1 MGAAEN
7 NNNTTKKVKKKKK
20 KSGIAKIL
28 PEKGYAVLFFVMAIV
43 AVAFLA
49 MLTVVNALPAKYTM
63 ALIVLLFALLIL
75 ADFLFIRK
83 KKGLRILGIAV
94 AALFLVVYGMGTYYL
109 GHTYAMFSKISSS
122 NESERAVSSETGID
136 LANDPYNIYVT
147 GIDQWANEKG
157 MDLERSDVNMIA
169 TINPKTRKILLTSIP
184 RDAYVRLH
192 TAGQMDKLTH
202 TGVYGVDET
211 LGTVEDW
218 LGIDLNYYVKMNFS
232 AVVGI
237 IDAIGGVDVYSPK
250 EFRPKMRSW
259 WTVKKGWN
267 HMSGRYALA
276 FARERKA
283 FDGEDSQRVEN
294 QQRVVDAILKKLMT
308 SPALLTN
315 YPDILKAAGDNMTTN
330 MSSSDMQAL
339 VKMQLADLG
348 EWDIEMQKIEGE
360 YDMDYVAS
368 LTQEQKFQV
377 YKTDPDS
384 VKKCLDNIYKVMNPT
399 DEEIKAVEQA
409 KIEKQKEEGINY
421 LRNKLGIGKSE
432 EETEEEG

>member
-1 MGAAEN
+1 MSTAEN
-7 NNNTTKKVKKKKK
+7 NNKTVTR
-20 KSGIAKIL
+20 KSFISRIL
-28 PEKGYAVLFFVMAIV
+28 PKKGYAVLFLIMAIV

-49 MLTVVNALPAKYTM
+49 MLTVVNALPAGYTM
-63 ALIVLLFALLIL
+63 ALIIVMFVLLIL
-75 ADFLFIRK
+75 ACFLLNRR
-83 KKGLRILGIAV
+83 KKGLRILGVAV

-122 NESERAVSSETGID
+122 NESERHAVSADTGID
-136 LANDPYNIYVT
+136 LANDSYNIYIS
-147 GIDQWANEKG
+147 GIDQWASEKG

-169 TINPKTRKILLTSIP
+169 TICPKTRKILLTSIP
-184 RDAYVRLH
+184 RDSYIKLH

-202 TGVYGVDET
+202 TGVYGIDET

-232 AVVGI
+232 AVVDI

-250 EFRPKMRSW
+250 EFKPSKRSW

-267 HMSGRYALA
+267 HMSGKYALA

-283 FDGEDSQRVEN
+283 FNNEDSQRVEN
-294 QQRVVDAILKKLMT
+294 QQRVVDAILTKMMT

-315 YPDILKAAGDNMTTN
+315 YPEILKAAGDNMSTN
-330 MSSSDMQAL
+330 MSTDDMQAL

-348 EWDIEMQKIEGE
+348 AWDIESQKIEGE

-368 LTQEQKFQV
+368 LTQDQKFQV

-384 VKKCLDNIYKVMNPT
+384 VQACLDNINKVMNPT
-399 DEEIKAVEQA
+399 AEELAAVEQA
-409 KIEKQKEEGINY
+409 RAEKQKQAGINY
-421 LRNKLGIGKSE
+421 LLGKLKPGSSNE
-432 EETEEEG
+432 EPAEGTEE

>member
-1 MGAAEN
+1 MSTAEN
-7 NNNTTKKVKKKKK
+7 NNKTVTR
-20 KSGIAKIL
+20 KSFISRIL
-28 PEKGYAVLFFVMAIV
+28 PKKGYAVLFLIMAIV

-49 MLTVVNALPAKYTM
+49 MLTVVNALPAGYTM
-63 ALIVLLFALLIL
+63 ALIIVMFVLLIL
-75 ADFLFIRK
+75 AGFLLNRR
-83 KKGLRILGIAV
+83 KKGLRILGVAV

-122 NESERAVSSETGID
+122 NESERHAVSADTEID
-136 LANDPYNIYVT
+136 LANDSYNIYIS
-147 GIDQWANEKG
+147 GIDQWASEKG

-169 TINPKTRKILLTSIP
+169 TICPKTRKILLTSIP
-184 RDAYVRLH
+184 RDSYVKLH

-202 TGVYGVDET
+202 TGVYGIDET

-232 AVVGI
+232 AVVDI

-250 EFRPKMRSW
+250 EFKPSKRSW

-267 HMSGRYALA
+267 HMSGKYALA

-283 FDGEDSQRVEN
+283 FNNEDSQRVEN
-294 QQRVVDAILKKLMT
+294 QQRVVDAILTKMMT

-315 YPDILKAAGDNMTTN
+315 YPEILKAAGDNMSTN
-330 MSSSDMQAL
+330 MSTDDMQAL

-348 EWDIEMQKIEGE
+348 AWDIESQKIEGE

-368 LTQEQKFQV
+368 LTQDQKFQV

-384 VKKCLDNIYKVMNPT
+384 VQACLDNINKVMNPT
-399 DEEIKAVEQA
+399 AEELAAVEQA
-409 KIEKQKEEGINY
+409 RAEKQKQAGINY
-421 LRNKLGIGKSE
+421 LLGKLKPGSSNEAPAEG
-432 EETEEEG
+432 TEE

>member
-1 MGAAEN
+1 MSTAEN
-7 NNNTTKKVKKKKK
+7 NNKTVTR
-20 KSGIAKIL
+20 KSFISRIL
-28 PEKGYAVLFFVMAIV
+28 PKKGYAVLFLIMAIV

-49 MLTVVNALPAKYTM
+49 MLTVVNALPAGYTM
-63 ALIVLLFALLIL
+63 ALIIVMFVLLIL
-75 ADFLFIRK
+75 ACFLLNRR
-83 KKGLRILGIAV
+83 KKGLRILGVAV

-122 NESERAVSSETGID
+122 NESERHAVSADTGID
-136 LANDPYNIYVT
+136 LANDSYNIYIS
-147 GIDQWANEKG
+147 GIDQWASEKG

-169 TINPKTRKILLTSIP
+169 TICPKTRKILLTSIP
-184 RDAYVRLH
+184 RDSYIKLH

-202 TGVYGVDET
+202 TGVYGIDET

-232 AVVGI
+232 AVVDI

-250 EFRPKMRSW
+250 EFKPSKRSW

-267 HMSGRYALA
+267 HMSGKYALA

-283 FDGEDSQRVEN
+283 FNNEDSQRVEN
-294 QQRVVDAILKKLMT
+294 QQRVVDAILTKMMT

-315 YPDILKAAGDNMTTN
+315 YPEILKAAGDNMSTN
-330 MSSSDMQAL
+330 MSTDDMQAL

-348 EWDIEMQKIEGE
+348 AWDIESQKIEGE

-368 LTQEQKFQV
+368 LTQDQKFQV

-384 VKKCLDNIYKVMNPT
+384 VQACLDNINKVMNPT
-399 DEEIKAVEQA
+399 AEELAAVEQA
-409 KIEKQKEEGINY
+409 RAEKQKQAGINY
-421 LRNKLGIGKSE
+421 LLGKLKPGSSNEAPAEG
-432 EETEEEG
+432 TEE

>member
-1 MGAAEN
+1 MSTAEN
-7 NNNTTKKVKKKKK
+7 NNKTVTR
-20 KSGIAKIL
+20 KSFISRIL
-28 PEKGYAVLFFVMAIV
+28 PKKGYAVLFLIMAIV

-49 MLTVVNALPAKYTM
+49 MLTVVDALPAGYTM
-63 ALIVLLFALLIL
+63 ALIIVMFVLLIL
-75 ADFLFIRK
+75 ACFLLNRR
-83 KKGLRILGIAV
+83 KKGLRILGVAV

-122 NESERAVSSETGID
+122 NESERHAVSADTGID
-136 LANDPYNIYVT
+136 LANDSYNIYIS
-147 GIDQWANEKG
+147 GIDQWASEKG

-169 TINPKTRKILLTSIP
+169 TICPKTRKILLTSIP
-184 RDAYVRLH
+184 RDSYIKLH

-202 TGVYGVDET
+202 TGVYGIDET

-232 AVVGI
+232 AVVDI

-250 EFRPKMRSW
+250 EFKPSKRSW

-267 HMSGRYALA
+267 HMSGKYALA

-283 FDGEDSQRVEN
+283 FNNEDSQRVEN
-294 QQRVVDAILKKLMT
+294 QQRVVDAILTKMMT

-315 YPDILKAAGDNMTTN
+315 YPEILKAAGDNMSTN
-330 MSSSDMQAL
+330 MSTDDMQAL

-348 EWDIEMQKIEGE
+348 AWDIESQKIEGE

-368 LTQEQKFQV
+368 LTQDQKFQV

-384 VKKCLDNIYKVMNPT
+384 VQACLDNINKVMNPT
-399 DEEIKAVEQA
+399 AEELAAVEQA
-409 KIEKQKEEGINY
+409 RAEKQKQAGINY
-421 LRNKLGIGKSE
+421 LLGKLKPGSSNEAPAEG
-432 EETEEEG
+432 TEE

>member
-1 MGAAEN
+1 MSTAEN
-7 NNNTTKKVKKKKK
+7 NNKTVTR
-20 KSGIAKIL
+20 KSFISRIL
-28 PEKGYAVLFFVMAIV
+28 PKKGYAVLFLIMAIV

-49 MLTVVNALPAKYTM
+49 MLTVVNALPAGYTM
-63 ALIVLLFALLIL
+63 ALIIVMFVLLIL
-75 ADFLFIRK
+75 ACFLLNRR
-83 KKGLRILGIAV
+83 KKGLRILGVAV

-122 NESERAVSSETGID
+122 NESERHAVSADTGID
-136 LANDPYNIYVT
+136 LANDSYNIYIS
-147 GIDQWANEKG
+147 GIDQWASEKG

-169 TINPKTRKILLTSIP
+169 TICPKTRKILLTSIP
-184 RDAYVRLH
+184 RDSYIKLH

-202 TGVYGVDET
+202 TGVYGIDET

-232 AVVGI
+232 AVVDI

-250 EFRPKMRSW
+250 EFKPSKRSW

-267 HMSGRYALA
+267 HMSGKYALA

-283 FDGEDSQRVEN
+283 FNNEDSQRVEN
-294 QQRVVDAILKKLMT
+294 QQRVVDAILTKMMT

-315 YPDILKAAGDNMTTN
+315 YPEILKAAGDNMSTN
-330 MSSSDMQAL
+330 MSTDDMQAL

-348 EWDIEMQKIEGE
+348 AWDIESQKIEGE

-368 LTQEQKFQV
+368 LTQDQKFQV

-384 VKKCLDNIYKVMNPT
+384 VQACLDNINKVMNPT
-399 DEEIKAVEQA
+399 AEELAAVEQA
-409 KIEKQKEEGINY
+409 RAEKQKQAGINY
-421 LRNKLGIGKSE
+421 LLGKLKPGSSNE
-432 EETEEEG
+432 EPAEETEE

>member
-1 MGAAEN
+1 MSTAEN
-7 NNNTTKKVKKKKK
+7 NNKTVTR
-20 KSGIAKIL
+20 KSFISRIL
-28 PEKGYAVLFFVMAIV
+28 PKKGYAVLFLIMAIV

-49 MLTVVNALPAKYTM
+49 MLTVVNALPAGYTM
-63 ALIVLLFALLIL
+63 ALIIVMFVLLIL
-75 ADFLFIRK
+75 AGFLLNRR
-83 KKGLRILGIAV
+83 KKGLRILGVAV

-122 NESERAVSSETGID
+122 NESERHAVSSDTGID
-136 LANDPYNIYVT
+136 LANDSYNIYIS
-147 GIDQWANEKG
+147 GIDQWASEKG

-169 TINPKTRKILLTSIP
+169 TICPKTRKILLTSIP
-184 RDAYVRLH
+184 RDSYVKLH

-202 TGVYGVDET
+202 TGVYGIDET

-232 AVVGI
+232 AVVDI

-250 EFRPKMRSW
+250 EFKPSKRSW

-267 HMSGRYALA
+267 HMSGKYALA

-283 FDGEDSQRVEN
+283 FNNEDSQRVEN
-294 QQRVVDAILKKLMT
+294 QQRVVDAILTKMMT

-315 YPDILKAAGDNMTTN
+315 YPEILKAAGDNMSTN
-330 MSSSDMQAL
+330 MSTDDMQAL

-348 EWDIEMQKIEGE
+348 AWDIESQKIEGE

-368 LTQEQKFQV
+368 LTQDQKFQV

-384 VKKCLDNIYKVMNPT
+384 VQACLDNINKVMNPT
-399 DEEIKAVEQA
+399 AEELAAVEQA
-409 KIEKQKEEGINY
+409 RAEKQKQAGINY
-421 LRNKLGIGKSE
+421 LLGKLKPGSSNEAPAEG
-432 EETEEEG
+432 TEE

>member
-1 MGAAEN
+1 MSTAEN
-7 NNNTTKKVKKKKK
+7 NNKTVTR
-20 KSGIAKIL
+20 KSFISRIL
-28 PEKGYAVLFFVMAIV
+28 PKKGYAVLFLIMAIV

-49 MLTVVNALPAKYTM
+49 MLTVVNALPAGYTM
-63 ALIVLLFALLIL
+63 ALIIVMFVLLIL
-75 ADFLFIRK
+75 ACFLLNRR
-83 KKGLRILGIAV
+83 KKGLRILGVAV

-122 NESERAVSSETGID
+122 NESERHAVSADTGID
-136 LANDPYNIYVT
+136 LANDSYNIYIS
-147 GIDQWANEKG
+147 GIDQWASEKG

-169 TINPKTRKILLTSIP
+169 TICPKTRKILLTSIP
-184 RDAYVRLH
+184 RDSYVKLH

-202 TGVYGVDET
+202 TGVYGIDET

-232 AVVGI
+232 AVVDI

-250 EFRPKMRSW
+250 EFKPSKRSW

-267 HMSGRYALA
+267 HMSGKYALA

-283 FDGEDSQRVEN
+283 FNNEDSQRVEN
-294 QQRVVDAILKKLMT
+294 QQRVVDAILTKMMT

-315 YPDILKAAGDNMTTN
+315 YPEILKAAGDNMSTN
-330 MSSSDMQAL
+330 MSTDDMQAL

-348 EWDIEMQKIEGE
+348 AWDIESQKIEGE

-368 LTQEQKFQV
+368 LTQDQKFQV
-377 YKTDPDS
+377 YRTDPDS
-384 VKKCLDNIYKVMNPT
+384 VQACLDNINKVMNPT
-399 DEEIKAVEQA
+399 AEELAAVEQA
-409 KIEKQKEEGINY
+409 RAEKQKQAGINY
-421 LRNKLGIGKSE
+421 LLGKLKPGSSNEAPAEG
-432 EETEEEG
+432 TEE

>member
-1 MGAAEN
+1 MSTAEN
-7 NNNTTKKVKKKKK
+7 NNKTVTR
-20 KSGIAKIL
+20 KSFISRIL
-28 PEKGYAVLFFVMAIV
+28 PKKGYAVLFLIMAIV

-49 MLTVVNALPAKYTM
+49 MLTVVNALPAGYTM
-63 ALIVLLFALLIL
+63 ALIIVMFVLLIL
-75 ADFLFIRK
+75 ACFLLNRR
-83 KKGLRILGIAV
+83 KKGLRILGVAV

-122 NESERAVSSETGID
+122 NESERHAVSADTGID
-136 LANDPYNIYVT
+136 LANDSYNIYIS
-147 GIDQWANEKG
+147 GIDQWASEKG

-169 TINPKTRKILLTSIP
+169 TICPKTRKILLTSIP
-184 RDAYVRLH
+184 RDSYVKLH

-202 TGVYGVDET
+202 TGVYGIDET

-232 AVVGI
+232 AVVDI

-250 EFRPKMRSW
+250 EFKPSKRSW

-267 HMSGRYALA
+267 HMSGKYALA

-283 FDGEDSQRVEN
+283 FNNEDSQRVEN
-294 QQRVVDAILKKLMT
+294 QQRVVDAILTKMMT

-315 YPDILKAAGDNMTTN
+315 YPEILKAAGDNMSTN
-330 MSSSDMQAL
+330 MSTDDMQAL

-348 EWDIEMQKIEGE
+348 AWDIESQKIEGE

-377 YKTDPDS
+377 YKTDPAS
-384 VKKCLDNIYKVMNPT
+384 VQACLDNINKVMNPT
-399 DEEIKAVEQA
+399 AEELAAVEQA
-409 KIEKQKEEGINY
+409 RAEKQKQAGINY
-421 LRNKLGIGKSE
+421 LLGKLKPGSSNE
-432 EETEEEG
+432 EPAEGTEE